1 VSGSHLPSLHTL
13 VLACLRGIFRSSAQP
28 STYIATNSALI
39 DAPPESQTH
48 ISEHFHSTCLVSLI
62 AGSTHSL
69 QLDRSTLKTTRPV
82 KSLVMA
88 PPKLKASVVVLTDF
102 DLVEDIM
109 LRLPLR
115 EVLLIKRVN
124 KAWKGIHDES
134 VRVQKA
140 LFLTPATEHKIYYP
154 DCSKPTW
161 YLSPTRDELIQA
173 GLVSEPVTNEGDGD
187 VTPTN
192 SPKQRNTHLQIDQV
206 KSVTH
211 LEKFNQV
218 DSAEHGVVNN
228 GKFKNNF
235 SFITAG
241 EHNTEDGETCGKAGG
256 HAANGKSKETTY
268 GNQTTCGNQTTYG
281 SQATYGNQGPKM
293 QNTCKALVKFNA
305 GKFNS
310 AETTN
315 NVGYDNGINIFG
327 RKASGQADIAF
338 MYRAAQYAASNNLP
352 KILAKPD
359 GKMLVSRVTSPFINP
374 FCEIFIERFYRGIR
388 GGFYTADFIPGGTAA
403 SGNSPLHVLPQIRL
417 PDGTT
422 EGRSR
427 CTRAVQRYDAS
438 WRKMNLF
445 SEITSSI
452 EVECFDFDSFEVFL
466 DHGMT
471 AGYIME
477 VLGQHWSI
485 TCPDCCILDFWFR
498 EFIDDVCHIDN
509 SHWNRGKH
517 GVKKLGLNHTGWEIL
532 AMLGAGRLETTD
544 FKDRIRP
551 F

>member
-1 VSGSHLPSLHTL
+1 
-13 VLACLRGIFRSSAQP
+13 
-28 STYIATNSALI
+28 
-39 DAPPESQTH
+39 
-48 ISEHFHSTCLVSLI
+48 
-62 AGSTHSL
+62 
-69 QLDRSTLKTTRPV
+69 
-82 KSLVMA
+82 MA
-88 PPKLKASVVVLTDF
+88 PSKLKASVVVLTDF

-115 EVLLIKRVN
+115 EVLLIKRVS
-124 KAWKGIHDES
+124 KTWKGIHDES
-134 VRVQKA
+134 IRIQKA

-154 DCSKPTW
+154 DCSKPIW
-161 YLSPTRDELIQA
+161 YEVPTRDELIQA
-173 GLVSEPVTNEGDGD
+173 GLVSEPVADEEGDDD

-192 SPKQRNTHLQIDQV
+192 SPKQRNAHLQIDQV
-206 KSVTH
+206 KSVTN
-211 LEKFNQV
+211 LDEVSQV
-218 DSAEHGVVNN
+218 DSAEYEMVNN

-241 EHNTEDGETCGKAGG
+241 EHEDGETYGKAGG
-256 HAANGKSKETTY
+256 RAVGGKGK
-268 GNQTTCGNQTTYG
+268 GK
-281 SQATYGNQGPKM
+281 QATYGDQPPTV
-293 QNTCKALVKFNA
+293 QNTCKALVKFDA
-305 GKFNS
+305 GKITG

-315 NVGYDNGINIFG
+315 NVDYGSDINIFG
-327 RKASGQADIAF
+327 QKASGKSDVAF
-338 MYRAAQYAASNNLP
+338 RYRAAQYAASNNLP
-352 KILAKPD
+352 KIMPKTD
-359 GKMLVSRVTSPFINP
+359 GKMMVSRVTSPFINP

-388 GGFYTADFIPGGTAA
+388 GGFFTADFIPGGTAA
-403 SGNSPLHVLPQIRL
+403 SGSSPLLVIPQIRL

-427 CTRAVQRYDAS
+427 RTRAVQRYDAS

-445 SEITSSI
+445 SEITTSI
-452 EVECFDFDSFEVFL
+452 EVECFDFGSFEVFL

-485 TCPDCCILDFWFR
+485 TCPDCCIFDFWFR
-498 EFIDDVCHIDN
+498 EFTDNVCHTDN

-532 AMLGAGRLETTD
+532 AMLGDGRLETTG